1 MDFGWADEDAQLHDR
16 ALRFAREN
24 LDSPESTHTLSRE
37 LWRRCGEFGFLGLS
51 APTSHGG
58 LGLGALGTA
67 HVLEALGRGCPD
79 MGFVFSV
86 CAHLLAC
93 VMPIVEAGAG
103 AQHDRFLRKLVNG
116 DWVGANAITE
126 AEAGS
131 DAFALKTRAVR
142 DGSDYV
148 LDGVKSYVTNGPAA
162 DVFLVYATTNPSHGY
177 MGITAFVVESGTPG
191 LTVGKPFEKI
201 GLHSAP
207 MSQIYLEA
215 CRVPE
220 SSRLGDEGAGAATFK
235 GSMAWERAC
244 LFAAYVGSMDRQL
257 EQTVLFAKSR
267 RQFGRPIGKQQA
279 VSHRI
284 AGMSERLEASRLL
297 LYRACWMKDRGQ
309 DATSAIAL
317 AKLAVSEAAVQSSL
331 DAIQVH
337 GGLGVTVEGRVEQA
351 LRDAVP
357 STLFSGT
364 SEIQRE
370 IVARGL
376 GL

>member
-1 MDFGWADEDAQLHDR
+1 MEFEWASEEAQLYER
-16 ALRFAREN
+16 ALSFARAN
-24 LDSPESTHTLSRE
+24 LGPSDAPRSTLRESWS
-37 LWRRCGEFGFLGLS
+37 RCGQFGFLGLS
-51 APTSHGG
+51 VPVAHGG

-67 HVLEALGRGCPD
+67 HLLEALGRGCED
-79 MGFVFSV
+79 MGLVFSV

-93 VMPIVEAGAG
+93 VMPVVEAGSE

-131 DAFALKTRAVR
+131 DAFSLKTRAVR

-148 LDGVKSYVTNGPAA
+148 LDGVKSFVTNGPDA
-162 DVFLVYATTNPSHGY
+162 DVFVVYASTQPAHGF
-177 MGITAFVVESGTPG
+177 MGISAFIVERGRPG
-191 LTVGKPFEKI
+191 LVVGKPFQKI

-207 MSQIYLEA
+207 MSPLYLEA
-215 CRVPE
+215 CRVPADC
-220 SSRLGDEGAGAATFK
+220 RLGAEGSGASTFK
-235 GSMAWERAC
+235 ASMAWERAC
-244 LFAAYVGSMDRQL
+244 LFAGYVGSMQRQL
-257 EQTVLFAKSR
+257 EQTVQFAKSR
-267 RQFGRPIGKQQA
+267 RQFGRSIGKQQA
-279 VSHRI
+279 ISHRI
-284 AGMSERLEASRLL
+284 VGMSARLEAARLL
-297 LYRACWMKDRGQ
+297 VYRACWLKDRGE
-309 DATSAIAL
+309 DASGAIAL

-331 DAIQVH
+331 DAIQIH
-337 GGLGVTVEGRVEQA
+337 GGLGVTVEGGIERA

-370 IVARGL
+370 IIAKDL